1 MSNYYNRQWRLP
13 NNENKDKQS
22 NYSMDFDGAST
33 QYIDTNFTGLNNVST
48 ATISAWMN
56 IPVFTNLYALGN
68 LQIDSGTYKGIGFN
82 PSTSTALVYVNNNT
96 SGAATFTFN
105 PSSYYSAGNWFNIV
119 FVFDG
124 SESGTDRLKVYI
136 DKNLVT
142 GTWSGT
148 PLNVLETSTSNFLIG
163 NDGQQAAPYFT
174 GKIDGVSIYNY
185 ALSSSQITTLY
196 GSSSTGIGNPMSLSP
211 KPVAYYP
218 LGDQDVFN
226 SSSYLVPNSSL
237 KDYVFN
243 GGASSNYVFNSNIN
257 QANTGGKFTVSFW
270 AKNASSLQVSFSHG
284 TGNYEGS
291 FEQLAGKMIVWLA
304 ASVYQY
310 FIYPTPDPRTD
321 GKWHHYVVYV
331 DTNTTTDSEVWIDKV
346 QMTKG
351 SGGNGTINAFTSGFT
366 FKPFTGDV
374 SNMMYFTN
382 YEIDQTNV
390 NVLYNN
396 GSPITSTSGLSTAP
410 DHWWKLNAADTYDGS
425 NWTIEDHVGSND
437 GTSSGLTQSALEQS
451 DLSFKT
457 SISNFAFDFDGT
469 NDYIDF
475 GNNSS
480 LNISTSSYSIS
491 FWIKT
496 NDSGITV
503 ISQKANDE
511 LAVWINNSK
520 IQWNGANPLSSNS
533 QITGNVWKHVCLVTD
548 SSSSYI
554 YINGAEDATGSTQIN
569 STTSSDNFRIGGR
582 NTQYSYDGQLSNWAI
597 WNTPLTS
604 SQVTEIYS
612 EGIPQ
617 NLNNHSAISSL
628 ISWWQLGS
636 NSSFNTNWTVLDEVT
651 ASGNN
656 GVSANMTEASIVDG
670 VNSYANGLSSGMSDA
685 IVGDAPYSTANSLS
699 VNMDVLDRTDDTPS

>member
-226 SSSYLVPNSSL
+226 SSSYLVPNASL